1 MVVPKEY
8 LLKDIFP
15 NIILTI
21 ELEIGSD
28 NIDTQDDRYTLFCSD
43 DVSVY
48 NNTLTVYDDYEK
60 GDEFLTL
67 KFMDLVAG
75 HNYTLKI
82 DPGKDEEPYAIF
94 EDVRLED
101 LAEYITYESE
111 TPFTDDDEEVDIT
124 DDIEIFDE
132 EYDDDYEWSLDDY
145 EQIPNSFMEEEDSD
159 EEISEDEDESFM

>member
-8 LLKDIFP
+8 LIKDIFP

-28 NIDTQDDRYTLFCSD
+28 NIDAQDDRYTLICSD
-43 DVSVY
+43 DISVY
-48 NNTLTVYDDYEK
+48 NKTLTLRDDHEQ

-94 EDVRLED
+94 EDVQLEN

-111 TPFTDDDEEVDIT
+111 TPFTDDDEEDIT
-124 DDIEIFDE
+124 DDIEILDE
-132 EYDDDYEWSLDDY
+132 EYDDDYEWSLENYD
-145 EQIPNSFMEEEDSD
+145 QIPNSFIEEDSD
-159 EEISEDEDESFM
+159 QEIFEDEDEPSM